1 MRFLTLLFLA
11 LATSASAAE
20 TVLPLW
26 PEGVP
31 GKRVAPSKSVLER
44 IGPKGNQPGRETFID
59 DPSITVYPAAN
70 PNGAA
75 VIVCP
80 GGGYWFLSTKNEG
93 TGVCEWLNR
102 VGITGILLRY
112 RTPTADETLPHNY
125 PVQDLQRALGLVR
138 AHAKEWNID
147 PKRVGVVGHSYGGK
161 WSLFAA
167 ALHDGF
173 ACGATSD
180 PGIVFDEKRGNVNYW
195 ERWYIGFDPALAEQ
209 RKPGTPNDKNPRTG
223 PYKKLMADGR
233 DLTDLHA
240 LIAPRPFFVSG
251 GSEDLAERWKALNH
265 SLAVNTLLGAE
276 HRVALTTRKGHTPT
290 EESNAALYAWF
301 EWALKK

>member
-147 PKRVGVVGHSYGGK
+147 PKRVGVVGFSAGANLVGHASWDRTPRTYEQKPGVDDPRGPDFTIFVYGG
-161 WSLFAA
+161 
-167 ALHDGF
+167 GF
-173 ACGATSD
+173 L
-180 PGIVFDEKRGNVNYW
+180 EKEDKTRFR
-195 ERWYIGFDPALAEQ
+195 EGFSVPA
-209 RKPGTPNDKNPRTG
+209 D
-223 PYKKLMADGR
+223 
-233 DLTDLHA
+233 
-240 LIAPRPFFVSG
+240 APPCFFVVAHNDGANPLEAAKLYIEYKRQNLPAEIHVYSKG
-251 GSEDLAERWKALNH
+251 GHGFGTRQTKFPVDAWTNVAAEWM
-265 SLAVNTLLGAE
+265 GAE
-276 HRVALTTRKGHTPT
+276 G
-290 EESNAALYAWF
+290 F
-301 EWALKK
+301 LKATK